1 MALRGG
7 RYEKIA
13 EIASGG
19 MATVYLGRAL
29 GAAGFERLVAIKE
42 MHRHIASE
50 DEFVEMFLDEARLA
64 ARIHHPNVVAT
75 LDVGSDEDGLFLVME
90 FVEGPS
96 LQQMLKHLHRQRG
109 QKMPIDVALR
119 IFLDALEGL
128 HAAHELTGEGGAPLN
143 LVHRDVS
150 PQNVLVSTDGIA
162 KLTDF
167 GVARAESR
175 LFTTKAGNIKGKVP
189 YMAPEQATAKP
200 VDRRSDVFAAGAL
213 LWEMLAGRRLVKS
226 DSEVGMIFQVTE
238 VLPDSPRIERPEL
251 PEPIAAACLR
261 ALEKEPAA
269 RYATAADF
277 AEALEHAAHRSNV
290 PIATSRAVAAF
301 VKSLGVHRASA
312 ALMPESRRPESLR
325 PEPMRVATL
334 TKSVGAMSTPS
345 THGGAAIE
353 SDAIEFKPRGS
364 VAVRIAAAVAAAAA
378 LGGAGW
384 FFFANHSSAV
394 DTAADTPVVAS
405 PAPVVSSEPVA
416 APPAT
421 TGSTVLAAEQ
431 KPLPGAAS
439 PGAASATPKA
449 TARPVSTAYVP
460 PKGGGSKGGFR
471 PPKEL

>member
-109 QKMPIDVALR
+109 EKLPIDIALR

-200 VDRRSDVFAAGAL
+200 VDRRTDVFAAGSV
-213 LWEMLAGRRLVKS
+213 LWEMLAGKRLIKA
-226 DSEVGMIFQVTE
+226 DSEVAMIFQVTE
-238 VLPDSPRIERPEL
+238 VVPDSPRVERPEI
-251 PEPIAAACLR
+251 PMPIAAACLR
-261 ALEKEPAA
+261 ALEKDAVH
-269 RYATAADF
+269 RYATAAEF
-277 AEALEHAAHRSNV
+277 AEALEQAARVSNV
-290 PIATSRAVAAF
+290 AIATPRAVAAF

-312 ALMPESRRPESLR
+312 ALMPESRRPDALR
-325 PEPMRVATL
+325 PDALRINTL
-334 TKSVGAMSTPS
+334 TKSVGAMSSPS
-345 THGGAAIE
+345 THAGAAIE
-353 SDAIEFKPRGS
+353 TDAIDFKPRTSG
-364 VAVRIAAAVAAAAA
+364 AVRVAAVIAAAAV

-384 FFFANHSSAV
+384 FFLANRGPGV
-394 DTAADTPVVAS
+394 DTAAETPVAAAPV
-405 PAPVVSSEPVA
+405 PAPSSEPA
-416 APPAT
+416 TPPTPGTGAT
-421 TGSTVLAAEQ
+421 VPAVDQ
-431 KPLPGAAS
+431 KPAPS
-439 PGAASATPKA
+439 ASAKPKSTP
-449 TARPVSTAYVP
+449 RPVSPGYAP
-460 PKGGGSKGGFR
+460 PKGGSKSDFR
-471 PPKEL
+471 PREL

>member
-75 LDVGSDEDGLFLVME
+75 LDVGSDQDGLFLVME

-109 QKMPIDVALR
+109 EKLPIDIALR

-128 HAAHELTGEGGAPLN
+128 HAAHELTGEGGAPLH

-200 VDRRSDVFAAGAL
+200 VDRRTDVFAAGSV
-213 LWEMLAGRRLVKS
+213 LWEMLAGKRLIKA
-226 DSEVGMIFQVTE
+226 DSEVAMIFQVTE
-238 VLPDSPRIERPEL
+238 VVPDSPRVERPEI
-251 PEPIAAACLR
+251 PMPIAAACLR
-261 ALEKEPAA
+261 ALEKQAVH
-269 RYATAADF
+269 RYATAAEF
-277 AEALEHAAHRSNV
+277 AEALEQAARVSGV
-290 PIATSRAVAAF
+290 AIATPRAVAAF

-312 ALMPESRRPESLR
+312 ALMPESRRPDALR
-325 PEPMRVATL
+325 PDGLRINTL

-353 SDAIEFKPRGS
+353 SDAIDFKPRSSGIVR
-364 VAVRIAAAVAAAAA
+364 VAAVVAAAAA

-384 FFFANHSSAV
+384 FFLANRGGPGV
-394 DTAADTPVVAS
+394 DTQADTQVAAAPPV
-405 PAPVVSSEPVA
+405 PAPSSEPVTPPTPGTGATVPAADQKPVPTASA
-416 APPAT
+416 AP
-421 TGSTVLAAEQ
+421 
-431 KPLPGAAS
+431 KP
-439 PGAASATPKA
+439 

-460 PKGGGSKGGFR
+460 PRGGAPKSGFR
-471 PPKEL
+471 PREL